1 MPTAADIKMQGL
13 DLSKFQM
20 RLLEKV
26 EELALYTLAQ
36 EEHVRSLSDENQ
48 ALKARLDAL
57 EKILGSTEP
66 K

>member
-1 MPTAADIKMQGL
+1 MQGL